1 MMLDSIPI
9 VALFAATIL
18 IVMLPMEGGYQLAG
32 WLLRCPVWRAK
43 QPSKTAPQCPLMP
56 HGGHDA

>member
-18 IVMLPMEGGYQLAG
+18 IVMLPMEGGYQLGRMAAEMSG
-32 WLLRCPVWRAK
+32 MEGKAAIQDGTSMSANAPWR
-43 QPSKTAPQCPLMP
+43 T
-56 HGGHDA
+56 